1 MKLFW
6 APGRRFSDVHWVALR
21 YPSTT
26 AAVEKM
32 EQPNFPKEAAI
43 KVDYCQ
49 ECGVF
54 HIVREAESK
63 SNGNV
68 QHSPSS

>member
-1 MKLFW
+1 MKTYW

-26 AAVEKM
+26 AAVDRM
-32 EQPNFPKEAAI
+32 AAPNFPKEEKI
-43 KVDYCQ
+43 KVEWCND
-49 ECGVF
+49 CGVF

-63 SNGNV
+63 LDGHV
-68 QHSPSS
+68 